1 MYNVV
6 STLAP
11 SFLIG
16 SYLFLHVTSSAI
28 KAWMGL
34 KFSNIKH
41 GSMELAALE
50 CLKKSPYSYNGS
62 NVVST
67 QNLVLSFLDGSSSFL
82 QVSKTTIK
90 ALMSLI
96 FCHT

>member
-11 SFLIG
+11 LFLIG
-16 SYLFLHVTSSAI
+16 CYSFLHVTRKAT

-34 KFSNIKH
+34 GFSKFEH
-41 GSMELAALE
+41 GSMEFAALE
-50 CLKKSPYSYNGS
+50 CLNKSPKTYNGS
-62 NVVST
+62 NVVSS
-67 QNLVLSFLDGSSSFL
+67 LVLPFLDGSSSFL
-82 QVSKTTIK
+82 QVSRRTIK

-96 FCHT
+96 FGHT

>member
-6 STLAP
+6 SSLVP
-11 SFLIG
+11 SVLIG
-16 SYLFLHVTSSAI
+16 SYSFLQVTKTAI

-34 KFSNIKH
+34 KFSKIER

-50 CLKKSPYSYNGS
+50 RLKKSLYTYNGS

-67 QNLVLSFLDGSSSFL
+67 LALSFLDGFSSFL
-82 QVSKTTIK
+82 QVLRTTIK

-96 FCHT
+96 FSHT